1 MADSTTTNLLLTKP
15 EVGASTDTWG
25 TKINADLDTID
36 ALFNAG
42 PLLKVDKGGTGVGTS
57 TGTGSNVLSNS
68 PTLVTPALGTPSS
81 ATLTNAT
88 GLPLATGVTGT
99 LPVANGGT
107 GITSLGSGV
116 ATFLGTPSSA
126 NLAAAV
132 TDETGTGALV
142 FANSPTLVTPALG
155 TPASGVVTNL
165 TGTASININGT
176 VGATTAS
183 TGAFTTLAASG
194 AVTLSGGTAN
204 GVSYLNA
211 SKVLTTGS
219 ALTFDG
225 TGVLTVNRSTTKS
238 TVAIGDTAVGSY
250 SQVLMYGGSGKFNW
264 SLGAQFNLDNTFE
277 ITPSTATGGTTFST
291 PVYQVN
297 NTGVSV
303 WRVNSAEQMR
313 LTSTGLGIGTSSPI
327 VKLHVKSATDVNLGF
342 REGQIDAT
350 AAQLNAF
357 NDAGSANIPIE
368 FKGSRFI
375 WNRSN
380 VEAMRLDS
388 SGNLGLGVTPSSTNS
403 TYYKSLEVG
412 RVGQGVT
419 TATNNL
425 TNSPTTWLTNNSYAT
440 YSAGVVWNYAT
451 SQPAALYRLEDAA
464 HKWYTAP
471 SGTAGNA
478 ISFTQAMTLD
488 ASGNLLVGTTSTNP
502 SNGFVANNNGTGGFR
517 TQTGHP
523 TGTASGSAYAQFLF
537 NGTEIGSITQS
548 GTTGVLYNI
557 VSDQRLKENIQDA
570 APASAL
576 IDALQVR
583 EYDWKSD
590 GSHQRYGFIAQEL
603 VTVAPEA
610 VHQPADSEEMMAVDY
625 SKLVPML
632 VKEIQSLRARV
643 AALES
648 T

>member
-42 PLLKVDKGGTGVGTS
+42 PLLKVDKGGTGVSTS

-88 GLPLATGVTGT
+88 GLPLTTGVTGT

-126 NLAAAV
+126 NLVAAV

-183 TGAFTTLAASG
+183 TGAFTTLTTSG
-194 AVTLSGGTAN
+194 TVTHNAGTAN
-204 GVSYLNA
+204 GVAYLNG

-225 TGVLTVNRSTTKS
+225 ANLSVGAGSAVENYIAVNAATFAWQRFRIGGTDRGYIGTPNSFLT
-238 TVAIGDTAVGSY
+238 
-250 SQVLMYGGSGKFNW
+250 GGSGTDFGV
-264 SLGAQFNLDNTFE
+264 SAISNLVFGVGSTERARITSGGDLLIGRTSGGLTNEAGSTFG
-277 ITPSTATGGTTFST
+277 PSIAMQSEANGVLIYLNRTTSDGSIQEFRR
-291 PVYQVN
+291 N
-297 NTGVSV
+297 NTTVGSVSV
-303 WRVNSAEQMR
+303 TTV
-313 LTSTGLGIGTSSPI
+313 
-327 VKLHVKSATDVNLGF
+327 AT
-342 REGQIDAT
+342 
-350 AAQLNAF
+350 
-357 NDAGSANIPIE
+357 
-368 FKGSRFI
+368 
-375 WNRSN
+375 
-380 VEAMRLDS
+380 
-388 SGNLGLGVTPSSTNS
+388 
-403 TYYKSLEVG
+403 
-412 RVGQGVT
+412 
-419 TATNNL
+419 
-425 TNSPTTWLTNNSYAT
+425 
-440 YSAGVVWNYAT
+440 
-451 SQPAALYRLEDAA
+451 
-464 HKWYTAP
+464 
-471 SGTAGNA
+471 
-478 ISFTQAMTLD
+478 
-488 ASGNLLVGTTSTNP
+488 
-502 SNGFVANNNGTGGFR
+502 
-517 TQTGHP
+517 
-523 TGTASGSAYAQFLF
+523 
-537 NGTEIGSITQS
+537 
-548 GTTGVLYNI
+548 LYNTT
-557 VSDQRLKENIQDA
+557 SDQRLKENIVDA
-570 APASAL
+570 PNFGSV
-576 IDALQVR
+576 IDSLQVR
-583 EYDWKSD
+583 SFDWKAD
-590 GSHQRYGFIAQEL
+590 NAHQRAGFIAQEL

-610 VHQPADSEEMMAVDY
+610 VYQPEDPEEMMAVDY

-648 T
+648 I